1 MSVGNDGITLGQ
13 HVRYFLDAEFDG
25 FGGSLISLALA
36 PEDANARP
44 FYEALDCQATN
55 DWAITHVLPVLRT
68 ARISRQEMTIKLA
81 DYLRDDAE
89 LIAIAD
95 WPEDIAHLAMLLVTG
110 PGFRTPTPTFVFE
123 LLDMPL
129 FHAETLSQTPH
140 NALSDAFAL
149 RAHVMAE
156 ERRPGT

>member
-1 MSVGNDGITLGQ
+1 
-13 HVRYFLDAEFDG
+13 VRYFLDAEFDG

-36 PEDANARP
+36 PEDEDLRA
-44 FYEALDCQATN
+44 FYEALDCKATN

-68 ARISRQEMTIKLA
+68 ERISRQEMTIKLA

-95 WPEDIAHLAMLLVTG
+95 WPEDIAHLAMLLV
-110 PGFRTPTPTFVFE
+110 TPTFVFE

-156 ERRPGT
+156 ERRPGA